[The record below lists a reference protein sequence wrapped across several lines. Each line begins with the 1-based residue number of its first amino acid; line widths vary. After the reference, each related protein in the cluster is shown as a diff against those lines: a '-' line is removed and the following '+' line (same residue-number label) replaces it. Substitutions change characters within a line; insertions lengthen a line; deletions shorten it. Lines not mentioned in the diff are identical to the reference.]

1 MSTPE
6 DLTERI
12 KAKAFAL
19 GFDACGIA
27 RAEYLEED
35 AMRLEKWLQAEYHGK
50 MGYMENHREKR
61 TDPRKLVKGAQSVVS
76 VIMNYFP
83 RRSRTPSNEGI
94 PVLSKYAYGTDYHFV
109 IKDRLKELLNF
120 IREEAPGTTGRP
132 FVDSAPVLD
141 RAWAVKA
148 GLGWIGKNANL
159 IHPVIGSFVFIGE
172 LIIDLPLKYN
182 TETVKDYCGN
192 CRKCIDACP
201 TTAIIS
207 PRQIDGTKCLSYQ
220 TIELHDEIDSEIKPH
235 LHERAFGCDICQ
247 DVCPWNSSAKPHE
260 IKELEASDDLL
271 NLSAGDWYNME
282 KQTFKKVFKN
292 SAVQRA
298 GYKKLKMTLNTL
310 QENQNDQQAD
320 S

>member
-1 MSTPE
+1 
-6 DLTERI
+6 
-12 KAKAFAL
+12 
-19 GFDACGIA
+19 
-27 RAEYLEED
+27 
-35 AMRLEKWLQAEYHGK
+35 
-50 MGYMENHREKR
+50 
-61 TDPRKLVKGAQSVVS
+61 
-76 VIMNYFP
+76 
-83 RRSRTPSNEGI
+83 
-94 PVLSKYAYGTDYHFV
+94 
-109 IKDRLKELLNF
+109 
-120 IREEAPGTTGRP
+120 
-132 FVDSAPVLD
+132 
-141 RAWAVKA
+141 
-148 GLGWIGKNANL
+148 
-159 IHPVIGSFVFIGE
+159 
-172 LIIDLPLKYN
+172 
-182 TETVKDYCGN
+182 
-192 CRKCIDACP
+192 

>member
-6 DLTERI
+6 NLTEKI
-12 KAKAFAL
+12 KAKAIEL

-35 AMRLEKWLQAEYHGK
+35 ATRLEEWLRAGYHGK
-50 MGYMENHREKR
+50 MGYMENYREKR
-61 TDPRKLVKGAQSVVS
+61 TDPRKLVEGAQSVIS

-83 RRSRTPSNEGI
+83 RRSCTPDNPGI

-109 IKDRLKELLNF
+109 IKERLKDLLSY
-120 IREEAPGTTGRP
+120 IQQESPGTRGRP

-159 IHPVIGSFVFIGE
+159 IHPTIGSFVFIGE
-172 LIIDLPLKYN
+172 LIIDLPLTYN
-182 TETVKDYCGN
+182 AETVKDYCGS

-201 TTAIIS
+201 TGAIIA
-207 PRQIDGTKCLSYQ
+207 PKQIDGTKCISYQ
-220 TIELHDEIDSEIKPH
+220 TIELRDEIDAEIRPH
-235 LHERAFGCDICQ
+235 LHDRVFGCDICQ

-260 IKELEASDDLL
+260 IKELEASDKLL
-271 NLSAGDWYNME
+271 SFSADDWYTME
-282 KQTFKKVFKN
+282 KPTFRKVFKN

-298 GYKKLKMTLNTL
+298 GYKKLKMTLSTL
-310 QENQNDQQAD
+310 REQHPTQQSD

>member
-159 IHPVIGSFVFIGE
+159 IHPVI
-172 LIIDLPLKYN
+172 
-182 TETVKDYCGN
+182 
-192 CRKCIDACP
+192 
-201 TTAIIS
+201 
-207 PRQIDGTKCLSYQ
+207 
-220 TIELHDEIDSEIKPH
+220 
-235 LHERAFGCDICQ
+235 
-247 DVCPWNSSAKPHE
+247 
-260 IKELEASDDLL
+260 
-271 NLSAGDWYNME
+271 
-282 KQTFKKVFKN
+282 
-292 SAVQRA
+292 
-298 GYKKLKMTLNTL
+298 
-310 QENQNDQQAD
+310 
-320 S
+320 